1 VTRNIA
7 MHLVTPSFEWN
18 RHGVSAMRRL
28 HALYGVG
35 MDDPATTWP
44 GTSFEQL
51 RLAPHEDASGNPLH
65 LGLYL
70 AVAVICLGKRDYAG
84 MRWYTLSVV
93 AGFLLFS
100 LLLRWQPWHS
110 RLQLPL
116 FVLFAPV
123 AGAVIAGL
131 HRKWLIPGLT
141 GLFSLAALPW
151 LLCNVSRPLISLS
164 SFVPGYP
171 GSILVVPRQSGYF
184 ANRPELEKTYRDF
197 ARSITMRGVKNIGL
211 DTGGIGNSWEYP
223 LWVLTRTKGLAGPRI
238 DHVGV
243 TNISRII
250 PIPVTPDI
258 KVLIRSD
265 EIMLE

>member
-1 VTRNIA
+1 
-7 MHLVTPSFEWN
+7 
-18 RHGVSAMRRL
+18 
-28 HALYGVG
+28 
-35 MDDPATTWP
+35 
-44 GTSFEQL
+44 
-51 RLAPHEDASGNPLH
+51 
-65 LGLYL
+65 
-70 AVAVICLGKRDYAG
+70 